1 MKAVVTVTAK
11 DTKGIIAKVTTKMF
25 EYGANVLDISQSLVG
40 EYFAMIMLIEMD
52 EKEKKFLALSDALKE
67 LGEIE
72 TERIEITNKG
82 ADWEGLMNAIAA
94 SDIENSEEII
104 DEIKSSSNREE
115 TLKDL
120 MEQYPQIKQLLP
132 QLRRASVVITTIK

>member
-67 LGEIE
+67 LGEQENLKIQAMHE
-72 TERIEITNKG
+72 DIFNSMHRI
-82 ADWEGLMNAIAA
+82 
-94 SDIENSEEII
+94 
-104 DEIKSSSNREE
+104 
-115 TLKDL
+115 
-120 MEQYPQIKQLLP
+120 
-132 QLRRASVVITTIK
+132 